1 MRKIGITATAR
12 RLALLTA
19 TSAALSLT
27 VAGGAADAYP
37 GIRTIGPG
45 PSSNTAGVHCV
56 QEALHVIPDDGNYGQ
71 QTYTA
76 VKQFQLSHGLRMDGA
91 VGEATGDLLLPSA
104 PDGCIDHVP
113 STYSTPQ
120 WVSTPKPGRKLSS
133 AELKAK
139 ADKIME
145 MDYLTFMKT
154 KENDADPSF
163 NWTSD
168 GCSGPGAVRPIYKSL
183 FMRPCNQHDFGY
195 RNYGRHA
202 GGLQLGPDEATRAW
216 IDGRFYNEMTRLCY
230 RNFGA
235 LRQTYNL
242 ISCNGEASHVYA
254 AVRNGGRS
262 HFYD

>member
-19 TSAALSLT
+19 TSAALSFT
-27 VAGGAADAYP
+27 VAGGVADANP

-45 PSSNTAGVHCV
+45 PSSNTAGVHCI
-56 QEALHVIPDDGNYGQ
+56 QDALHVIPDDGKYGQ

-120 WVSTPKPGRKLSS
+120 WVSTPRPGRKLSS

-154 KENDADPSF
+154 KESDPDRSFDWNSNGCNDFAPF
-163 NWTSD
+163 T
-168 GCSGPGAVRPIYKSL
+168 PVYKDL

-195 RNYGRHA
+195 RNYGGHA
-202 GGLQLGPDEATRAW
+202 PGGLHLGPDEATRAW
-216 IDGRFYNEMTRLCY
+216 IDGRLYEEITRLCY

-235 LRQTYNL
+235 LSQTYNL
-242 ISCNGEASHVYA
+242 IACNGEASHVYA

-262 HFYD
+262 HF